1 MIPVFNQADIDSLK
15 SFLEHPRKLVV
26 TTHHRPDGDAMGSS
40 LALGAYLEHNGHHV
54 TVVTPS
60 DYPDFLLWM
69 PGQHLVASF
78 DQEPTKCMEVISSAE
93 GLFCLDFNTPSRTE
107 KLANAITQCGAL
119 KIMIDHH
126 LDPAPFCD
134 ITFSFRQSCATSEL
148 VFHLIEKLDGPNSIN
163 SAIATCLYTGIMT
176 DTGSF
181 RFSSMTADTH
191 SIIAKLIQCGASN
204 HEIHEQVYDNFSI
217 DRTRFLGYCINE
229 KLHVLHEYRTAYI
242 AISQLELD
250 RFNHQAGD
258 TEGIVNFAL
267 GIKGIRLAAFF
278 CERDGMIKISFRSKG
293 DFSVKELS
301 SMYFSGGGHTNAAG
315 GKSHDSLEDTVKRF
329 VEVLPSFCDRLTP

>member
-1 MIPVFNQADIDSLK
+1 MIPDFNLADIDLLK
-15 SFLEHPRKLVV
+15 AFLDRPRKLVV

-40 LALGAYLEHNGHHV
+40 LALGAFLERKGHQV
-54 TVVTPS
+54 SVVTPS

-69 PGQHLVASF
+69 PGQHMVTSF
-78 DQEPTKCMEVISSAE
+78 DQEPNKCLDAIRDAE

-107 KLANAITQCGAL
+107 KLANAITQCAAL
-119 KIMIDHH
+119 KVMVDHH

-134 ITFSFRQSCATSEL
+134 ITFSFNKSCATSEL
-148 VFHLIEKLDGPNSIN
+148 VFHLIDKLDSVDSIN
-163 SAIATCLYTGIMT
+163 SAMATCLYTGIMT

-204 HEIHEQVYDNFSI
+204 HEIHEQIYDNFSI
-217 DRTRFLGYCINE
+217 DRTRFLGFCINE
-229 KLHVLHEYRTAYI
+229 KLHVLPEYRTAYI
-242 AISQLELD
+242 AISHSELD
-250 RFNHQAGD
+250 QFNHQAGD

-329 VEVLPSFCDRLTP
+329 VEILPNYCEHLAP